1 MDEDF
6 SLDELKLAFS
16 WHMVN
21 QIVGSDGTVAPAE
34 AKFLS
39 HTFPKSV
46 LEHSGF
52 VSSTGEFTQRWND
65 ALGEALLRLPE
76 LSAADRGSVIATF
89 FQAAVADDDF
99 QRVEADVIRRAARLL
114 GLNGEEYA
122 DLVEALVTSE
132 VDLESTEG

>member
-21 QIVGSDGTVAPAE
+21 QIVGSDGMVAPAE

-39 HTFPKSV
+39 RTFPES
-46 LEHSGF
+46 LLRHSGF
-52 VSSTGEFTQRWND
+52 VSSTGAFTQRWND

-76 LSAADRGSVIATF
+76 LSVAERASVIGTF

-114 GLNGEEYA
+114 GLQGEEYA

>member
-6 SLDELKLAFS
+6 SLDELTLAFS

-21 QIVGSDGTVAPAE
+21 QILGSDGIVAPAE

-39 HTFPKSV
+39 RTFPKS
-46 LEHSGF
+46 LFTHSGF
-52 VSSTGEFTQRWND
+52 VSAKGEFTQRWYD

-76 LSAADRGSVIATF
+76 LPIPQRSAIVATF

-99 QRVEADVIRRAARLL
+99 QWGEAEVIRRAARLL
-114 GLNGEEYA
+114 GLGDDAYA
-122 DLVEALVTSE
+122 DLVEALVTHE
-132 VDLESTEG
+132 VEIETTEG